1 MPISLKII
9 EGDKPRIV
17 NLELKARKT
26 LDGNIMIF
34 DHQQIDIVLMPAKSK
49 IVTFAKDDFS
59 ETVYS
64 AQNRLM
70 SLFKAAVSTAP

>member
-1 MPISLKII
+1 MPISLKIA
-9 EGDKPRIV
+9 EGDTPVVV

-34 DHQQIDIVLMPAKSK
+34 DHQEIDIVLMPQKNK

-59 ETVYS
+59 EMGICCS
-64 AQNRLM
+64 
-70 SLFKAAVSTAP
+70 K